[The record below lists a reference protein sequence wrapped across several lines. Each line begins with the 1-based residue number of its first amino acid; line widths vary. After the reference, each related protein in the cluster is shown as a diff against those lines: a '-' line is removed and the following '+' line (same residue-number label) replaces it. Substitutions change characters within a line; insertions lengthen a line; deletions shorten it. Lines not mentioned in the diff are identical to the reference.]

1 MLRRMRLP
9 NPTESE
15 RRQIAGGPAYTV
27 LLLAFL
33 LHVSLGSY
41 AQRTHLPAGI
51 AYGQLLFFFGIPWLA
66 VASMGLSP
74 RHFLAFTWPR
84 GWTWPWIVLA
94 SVTGFL
100 LAGGLNS
107 LNQWLVGPEV
117 ARFFDSTRV
126 LRDRP
131 FGEQIGVAVGVTL
144 LAPLGE
150 EVLFRGYLLRVFR
163 ARYGTTAALLLTSG
177 IFGAMHLNPASFL
190 ALFTLGLLFGLLRL
204 ATGSIVPALVGHGI
218 QNGITAVA
226 VLAGVS
232 SGVEPEIDPLVAL
245 ATAAVTAPIVWLAL
259 GMVQRTGAAE
269 TEEPGLG
276 SGSAPVRVELDRLG
290 PLLWI
295 WVGAAILGGA
305 LLAFLR

>member
-15 RRQIAGGPAYTV
+15 RRRIAGGPAYTV

-41 AQRTHLPAGI
+41 AQRAHLPLGI
-51 AYGQLLFFFGIPWLA
+51 AYGQILFFFGIPWLA
-66 VASMGLSP
+66 VASMGLEP
-74 RHFLAFTWPR
+74 RDFLAFSWPR

-94 SVTGFL
+94 AFTGFL

-107 LNQWLVGPEV
+107 LNQWMVGPDV
-117 ARFFDSTRV
+117 ARLFDSTRV
-126 LRDRP
+126 LRGRP
-131 FGEQIGVAVGVTL
+131 FSEQIGVALGVTL

-163 ARYGTTAALLLTSG
+163 ARYGATAALLLTSG
-177 IFGAMHLNPASFL
+177 IFAAMHLNPASFL
-190 ALFTLGLLFGLLRL
+190 ALFALGLLFGLLRL
-204 ATGSIVPALVGHGI
+204 ASGSILPALVGHGL

-226 VLAGVS
+226 VLAGLS

-245 ATAAVTAPIVWLAL
+245 ATVAVTGPIVWLAL
-259 GMVQRTGAAE
+259 GMIGRVATPE
-269 TEEPGLG
+269 TTEPGLG
-276 SGSAPVRVELDRLG
+276 SGTDPVRVELDRLG
-290 PLLWI
+290 SLLWI
-295 WVGAAILGGA
+295 WIGAALVLGA
-305 LLAFLR
+305 LLAILR